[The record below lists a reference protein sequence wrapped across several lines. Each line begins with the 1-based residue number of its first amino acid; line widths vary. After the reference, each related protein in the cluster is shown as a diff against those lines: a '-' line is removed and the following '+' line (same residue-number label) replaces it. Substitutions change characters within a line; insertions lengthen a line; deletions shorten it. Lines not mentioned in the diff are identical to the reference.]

1 MASGF
6 WQGVLAPSARW
17 GAGNPC
23 RESNIGELR
32 GERRE
37 VGGKA
42 PASGLEVTKGTPF
55 LRETGEKAW
64 QSLHPGRTKFWDES

>member
-17 GAGNPC
+17 GAGNPR
-23 RESNIGELR
+23 RENNIGERR

-42 PASGLEVTKGTPF
+42 PAAGLEFTKGTPF
-55 LRETGEKAW
+55 LWETGENAR
-64 QSLHPGRTKFWDES
+64 QSLHPGRTKFWEES